1 MRSRRVLLVFRLVM
15 FYVLTWYGC
24 SNSSHLQ
31 FLHSR
36 TRSLFLSQVGSPSI
50 RLCLEIFFQWIF
62 LEAMLG
68 SGLHSRQWVSHFS
81 HMFGMRRFLL
91 PFWLHRFWCICSPSQ
106 NMLLQQSG
114 IWRSHTIDLH
124 TARWQS
130 ERQEVG

>member
-1 MRSRRVLLVFRLVM
+1 MRSRRVPLVFRLVM
-15 FYVLTWYGC
+15 FYVLTWYGY
-24 SNSSHLQ
+24 SSSLHLQ

-36 TRSLFLSQVGSPSI
+36 TRSLFLSRVGSPSI

-68 SGLHSRQWVSHFS
+68 SELHLRQWVSHFS
-81 HMFGMRRFLL
+81 HMFGMRIFLL
-91 PFWLHRFWCICSPSQ
+91 PFWLHRFLCICNPSQ

-114 IWRSHTIDLH
+114 IWRSHTTDLH

-130 ERQEVG
+130 EQQEVG